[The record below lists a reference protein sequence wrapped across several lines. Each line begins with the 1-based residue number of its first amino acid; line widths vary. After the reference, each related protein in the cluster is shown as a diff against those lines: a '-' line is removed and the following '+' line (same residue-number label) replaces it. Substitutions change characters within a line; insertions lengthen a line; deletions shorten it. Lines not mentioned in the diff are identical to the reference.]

1 MHTCEHLRQLFIYND
16 WANRRLITTLE
27 EQDCPRAREI
37 LVHLLITQ
45 QEYLERLDGKDSTG
59 LNFWPAL
66 SIEECSE
73 LSDRTSER
81 YSEILTSNDESSL
94 DRIAGYKTSAGV
106 AYQNTFRE
114 ILTHVLIHSS
124 IHRGNIILKLRESGI
139 DPPKID
145 YIIFLREKSTPV
157 D

>member
-1 MHTCEHLRQLFIYND
+1 MLT
-16 WANRRLITTLE
+16 
-27 EQDCPRAREI
+27 
-37 LVHLLITQ
+37 TQ

-81 YSEILTSNDESSL
+81 YRAVLASSDESSL
-94 DRIAGYKTSAGV
+94 DRIAGYTTSEGV

-124 IHRGNIILKLRESGI
+124 IHRGNIIFKLRESGI

-145 YIIFLREKSTPV
+145 YIIFLREKSRPA